1 MANFALNSN
10 DPYSDVISSVNYLLA
25 TQGTISSN
33 TSGNTGNTLVANA
46 NTGQITTTATS
57 SYLSY
62 LYPYLHIRYATSATG
77 STGFSTSPT
86 NATYFGVQNST
97 SLTGS
102 SSPADYQWTQVS
114 GGGFGTT
121 KFLFYQVFGGRQIQY
136 NISTAA
142 PFLGYVQA
150 VDATPVNLD
159 YITSVANV
167 VITANNVVASTLTGN
182 QIAANTVATTNIT
195 ANAISDF
202 GGAFTQSAIIRY
214 SPTANIFYNISGNVT
229 ITATVPKTKISI
241 ASQALVSY
249 YTNVNVAG
257 ATVTSNTV
265 IRMTEVATGN
275 IFILNYLE
283 YLYTFLATGI
293 ALAAQ
298 DIYILTGYTTT
309 LANAGSYVFATY
321 NKYEISGNA
330 DVYVSDINNR
340 GILVQALKR

>member
-10 DPYSDVISSVNYLLA
+10 DPYSDVISSINYLLA
-25 TQGTISSN
+25 TQVSSN

-62 LYPYLHIRYATSATG
+62 LYPYLHIRYATSPTG

-97 SLTGS
+97 STTGS

-136 NISTAA
+136 NISTSA

-150 VDATPVNLD
+150 VDAVPVNLD

-167 VITANNVVASTLTGN
+167 VITANNVVTSTLTGN

-195 ANAISDF
+195 SNAISVF
-202 GGAFTQSAIIRY
+202 GSYQSDTAFVELTPSANVLY
-214 SPTANIFYNISGNVT
+214 SFSNTVT
-229 ITATVPKTKISI
+229 ITTTVSNTKVFVTGQVAVSWVSNCLATP
-241 ASQALVSY
+241 
-249 YTNVNVAG
+249 
-257 ATVTSNTV
+257 ATVTSNV
-265 IRMTEVATGN
+265 GIRMRDVTPNITYKLSEQSLVFTLLSTG
-275 IFILNYLE
+275 
-283 YLYTFLATGI
+283 LAQLDQNFYETGVT
-293 ALAAQ
+293 L
-298 DIYILTGYTTT
+298 T
-309 LANAGSYVFATY
+309 LANVG
-321 NKYEISGNA
+321 NYEFGVYGFYGTSGNVTVPA
-330 DVYVSDINNR
+330 FGYQDVRNAIQS
-340 GILVQALKR
+340 LKR